1 MDMQVSSSTTQSTQT
16 ASSSQFQQVRS
27 DFKDLADALKSGN
40 LSAAQSA
47 YADLQK
53 NAPPG
58 AQNDPNN
65 PLAKV
70 GQALQQ
76 GDLSAAQSAFKSGMH
91 AHRGHGRRTEG
102 SEQSAPAT
110 TSAIEAT
117 TTTSPS
123 PATDTSGTLL
133 NEVA

>member
-1 MDMQVSSSTTQSTQT
+1 MDMQISSSSNSQSTQQ
-16 ASSSQFQQVRS
+16 SQFQQFRT

-40 LSAAQSA
+40 LDEAKSA
-47 YADLQK
+47 YADLTK
-53 NAPPG
+53 NMPAA

-70 GQALQQ
+70 GQALQS
-76 GDLSAAQSAFKSGMH
+76 GDLAAAQSALKSGMH
-91 AHRGHGRRTEG
+91 AHRGHGGHRG
-102 SEQSAPAT
+102 GGAEQGGP

-123 PATDTSGTLL
+123 PASDTSGNLL

>member
-1 MDMQVSSSTTQSTQT
+1 MDIQVSSSTTQSSQPT
-16 ASSSQFQQVRS
+16 SSSQFQQVRS
-27 DFKDLADALKSGN
+27 DFKDLAEALKSGN

-47 YADLQK
+47 YADLAK

-58 AQNDPNN
+58 ALDDPKN
-65 PLAKV
+65 PLAKI

-76 GDLSAAQSAFKSGMH
+76 GNLAAAQTAFKSGLH
-91 AHRGHGRRTEG
+91 VHRGHRGSGTEQG
-102 SEQSAPAT
+102 APT
-110 TSAIEAT
+110 TAIEAT
-117 TTTSPS
+117 TTAQPS